1 MKYLPFVTSKI
12 DSETFNMEVKKCS
25 YGEQIGV
32 ATVLIKNE
40 EVVYIDYSIPD
51 SSRFMELKI
60 IGEIPQNEIIKTCK
74 DMLSQIY

>member
-12 DSETFNMEVKKCS
+12 DSETFNMEVKICS
-25 YGEQIGV
+25 NGEQIGV

-51 SSRFMELKI
+51 SKLKI
-60 IGEIPQNEIIKTCK
+60 IGEIPQNEIIKACK